1 MVTPIIFFLGK
12 KRNNL
17 INDYNT
23 IMEINDF
30 IQKFADQ
37 LDDTDVSQ
45 LAPETE
51 FRELDEWTSIVGLSI
66 ILMVDEEYGI
76 TLEAAD
82 VQKANTIE
90 ELFNI
95 VQAKA

>member
-1 MVTPIIFFLGK
+1 
-12 KRNNL
+12 
-17 INDYNT
+17 
-23 IMEINDF
+23 MEINDF
-30 IQKFADQ
+30 VQKFAEQ
-37 LDDTDVSQ
+37 FEETEVSQ
-45 LAPETE
+45 FAPETK
-51 FRELDEWTSIVGLSI
+51 FRDLEEWSSIIGLSI

>member
-1 MVTPIIFFLGK
+1 
-12 KRNNL
+12 
-17 INDYNT
+17 
-23 IMEINDF
+23 MEINDF
-30 IQKFADQ
+30 IQKFAEQ
-37 LDDTDVSQ
+37 FEETEVSQ
-45 LAPETE
+45 FAPETK
-51 FRELDEWTSIVGLSI
+51 FRDLEEWSSIIGLSI

-95 VQAKA
+95 VQSKA